1 MSGGAHGGASEQ
13 GGDGHTHRVSADPD
27 RFWLGAALALLLAFM
42 AVEVVVGLL
51 SGSLALL
58 SDAAHMLTDAGAI
71 ALALV
76 AIRLAARPARGGY
89 TYGLKRAEIL
99 SAQANGITLL
109 LLTGYFGYEG
119 VRRLVDPPPVEG
131 MAVLV
136 TALVGIAV
144 NLAATRMIARANRSS
159 LNVEGAFQHILTDL
173 FAFIATAIAGLVMVL
188 TGFARADAL
197 AALVVAALMAKAG
210 YGLVRE
216 SGRVFLEAAPRGV
229 DPQRVEADICAT
241 TGVMGVH
248 ELHIWEVT
256 SGFPAL
262 SAHVLVGTA
271 HDCHERRIAIERSL
285 ADRYDIHHT
294 TLQVDHR
301 DEPDGRPGA
310 CAGGNG
316 GCADPPATASG
327 NSLQRRLPQLDSNQ
341 QPCD

>member
-1 MSGGAHGGASEQ
+1 MSRGAYGGASEQ
-13 GGDGHTHRVSADPD
+13 GGEGHTHGVSADPD

-109 LLTGYFGYEG
+109 LLPVYFGYEG

-131 MAVLV
+131 MAVPGHRAGRDRGEPGRHPDDRQGQPQQPQRRGRLPAHPHRSV
-136 TALVGIAV
+136 RLH
-144 NLAATRMIARANRSS
+144 RHRDRRARDGADRARPGRRAGRS
-159 LNVEGAFQHILTDL
+159 GHRRIDGQ
-173 FAFIATAIAGLVMVL
+173 G
-188 TGFARADAL
+188 
-197 AALVVAALMAKAG
+197 G

-271 HDCHERRIAIERSL
+271 HDCHERRVAIERSL

-316 GCADPPATASG
+316 GCGDPPAAASG
-327 NSLQRRLPQLDSNQ
+327 TSS
-341 QPCD
+341 